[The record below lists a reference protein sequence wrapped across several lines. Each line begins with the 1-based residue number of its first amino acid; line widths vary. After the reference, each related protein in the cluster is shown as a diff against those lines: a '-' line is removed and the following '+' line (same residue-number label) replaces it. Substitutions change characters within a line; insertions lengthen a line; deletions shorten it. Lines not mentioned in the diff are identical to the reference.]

1 MKTQVKRRFF
11 LFCLFSIV
19 ISLSYA
25 DAQNVLDRL
34 GKRVEK
40 RVKDRVE
47 KKVNEQVDK
56 TVDNA
61 LDKTEETITG
71 SKKKQKTISLDELS
85 DESTSFSTNA
95 QTSQVASG
103 KGELF
108 FPSQQGAVLELSIYN
123 SKDKLTGKTK
133 QVVRKVEKTNKGT
146 TLYCQSEHTDAKG
159 KVLNA
164 GELIMRFEK
173 NVFYADLRNLLNPQA
188 LKVLGMDGV
197 KITSSD
203 LAFPGKLKVG
213 QTLPNAKLTMTMQGG
228 EIPMPPTVITV
239 SNRKVLAI
247 EKVECPAGTF
257 ECYKISSETTIQSI
271 VDMTTQNLEWLAP
284 GIGTVRTESYNKKG
298 KLLGKSILT
307 TYSK

>member
-1 MKTQVKRRFF
+1 MKAQVKRRFF
-11 LFCLFSIV
+11 LFCLFTIV
-19 ISLSYA
+19 INLSFA
-25 DAQNVLDRL
+25 DAQSVLDRL

-71 SKKKQKTISLDELS
+71 SKKKQKTISLDELG
-85 DESTSFSTNA
+85 DETTSFSTNA
-95 QTSQVASG
+95 QTTQVASG

-108 FPSQQGAVLELSIYN
+108 FPSQEGAVLELSIYN
-123 SKDKLTGKTK
+123 AKDKLTGKTK

-146 TLYCQSEHTDAKG
+146 TLYCQSEHSDSKG

-164 GELIMRFEK
+164 GELVMRFEK
-173 NVFYADLRNLLNPQA
+173 NVFYADLRNLLDPQG

-213 QTLPNAKLTMTMQGG
+213 QRLPNANLTITMQGS
-228 EIPMPPTVITV
+228 EIPMPPTTITV

-247 EKVECPAGTF
+247 EKVDCPAGTF
-257 ECYKISSETTIQSI
+257 ECYKISSETNIQSI
-271 VDMTTQNLEWLAP
+271 IDKTMHNIEWMAP
-284 GIGTVRTESYNKKG
+284 GVGTVRTESYNSKG

-307 TYSK
+307 TYRK